1 MMSSCRIETPF
12 QQEKASTNG
21 LIFSGSPSINGLTL
35 GGGPS
40 IDGWSAGRQG
50 G

>member
-1 MMSSCRIETPF
+1 METPF
-12 QQEKASTNG
+12 QQEKASASG